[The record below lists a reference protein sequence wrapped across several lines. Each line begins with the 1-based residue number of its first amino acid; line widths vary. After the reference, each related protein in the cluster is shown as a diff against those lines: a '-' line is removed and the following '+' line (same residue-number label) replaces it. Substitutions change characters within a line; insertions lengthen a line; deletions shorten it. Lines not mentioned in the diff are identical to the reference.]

1 MWSDSVYYWKEYDL
15 LRELIDNDQDCVI
28 ARWEGEHFDE
38 IHGDCVLGSFRDWK
52 LFEWSVWLV
61 VLRFGSYASNTR
73 VTEILNIYA
82 YRWPSVSAID
92 KF

>member
-1 MWSDSVYYWKEYDL
+1 M
-15 LRELIDNDQDCVI
+15 
-28 ARWEGEHFDE
+28 
-38 IHGDCVLGSFRDWK
+38 SFRDWK